1 MMDLVEPH
9 PELPERAQ
17 RVEGRFAQQADDTAP
32 RAASLETVL
41 SLRDATLGF
50 ADRPLWSGLDLDV
63 HAGEFIAV
71 LGANGS
77 GKTSL
82 LKVIL
87 GQQKL
92 LSGSVDFGGEP
103 VTRGN
108 RRIGYIPQQKLAD
121 EGTPLRARDLVGL
134 GVDGHRWG
142 VPWPSK
148 KRKQRIDELLDAV
161 GAASYAKVPISTLSG
176 GEQQRLRVGQALAG
190 DPRLLL
196 CDEPLLS
203 LDLAHQRAVS
213 ELIDRHRR
221 ERQLGVLFVTHD
233 VNPVLDLVDRVLY
246 LAGGRFRIGTPD
258 QVLRSEVLSELYGSP
273 VDVIRTRGRIVVVG
287 TADAPGA
294 HPDGSHAHHDE
305 QHDPA
310 HDAEATAPFALN
322 SAVTTGAVKRK
333 GRSSADGEAEL

>member
-1 MMDLVEPH
+1 MIETVDQDE
-9 PELPERAQ
+9 
-17 RVEGRFAQQADDTAP
+17 TP

-50 ADRPLWSGLDLDV
+50 GGRTLWSRLDLDV

-87 GQQKL
+87 GQQRL
-92 LSGSVDFGGEP
+92 VSGSIDFLGEP
-103 VTRGN
+103 VRRGN
-108 RRIGYIPQQKLAD
+108 RRIGYVPQQKLAD

-134 GVDGHRWG
+134 GLDGERWG
-142 VPWPSK
+142 FPWPSK
-148 KRKQRIDELLDAV
+148 KRRETIDGLLHAV
-161 GAASYAKVPISTLSG
+161 GASAYSRVPIATLSG

-203 LDLAHQRAVS
+203 LDLAHQRGVS
-213 ELIDRHRR
+213 ELIDRNRR

-287 TADAPGA
+287 TADAPHG
-294 HPDGSHAHHDE
+294 HPDGPHANHDEHHDPG
-305 QHDPA
+305 HSL
-310 HDAEATAPFALN
+310 EATAPFAIDG
-322 SAVTTGAVKRK
+322 VH
-333 GRSSADGEAEL
+333 GRSER